1 MCQPHTGLSFFAYKL
16 LIWVHSGTTSVRRA
30 YGELGTCTGTILHND
45 MPTAIFA
52 RMVFEGRAYMGYLG
66 VNDTVF
72 CYQLNILLQ
81 EHGRTI
87 AEIGD
92 IDLSLLY
99 SF

>member
-1 MCQPHTGLSFFAYKL
+1 
-16 LIWVHSGTTSVRRA
+16 
-30 YGELGTCTGTILHND
+30 
-45 MPTAIFA
+45 
-52 RMVFEGRAYMGYLG
+52 MVFGGRAYMGYLG

>member
-1 MCQPHTGLSFFAYKL
+1 VPTAQGLIFFAYKL
-16 LIWVHSGTTSVRRA
+16 PIGVHSGTPSMRRA
-30 YGELGTCTGTILHND
+30 YGELGTFPGTILHND
-45 MPTAIFA
+45 MPTTIFA
-52 RMVFEGRAYMGYLG
+52 RLVFERRAYMGYLG

-87 AEIGD
+87 ADIGD

>member
-1 MCQPHTGLSFFAYKL
+1 
-16 LIWVHSGTTSVRRA
+16 
-30 YGELGTCTGTILHND
+30 
-45 MPTAIFA
+45 
-52 RMVFEGRAYMGYLG
+52 MGYLG

-81 EHGRTI
+81 EHIGRTI
-87 AEIGD
+87 ADIGD

>member
-1 MCQPHTGLSFFAYKL
+1 
-16 LIWVHSGTTSVRRA
+16 
-30 YGELGTCTGTILHND
+30 

>member
-1 MCQPHTGLSFFAYKL
+1 
-16 LIWVHSGTTSVRRA
+16 
-30 YGELGTCTGTILHND
+30 
-45 MPTAIFA
+45 
-52 RMVFEGRAYMGYLG
+52 MGYLG

-87 AEIGD
+87 ADIGD